1 MELNEAIDAVIKL
14 CDETPGAC
22 GLTFDI
28 KVTCYVAEPICW
40 SVNLAGNIV
49 VRVTPF
55 FIRILQ
61 PSIKGANTNGISQH
75 DYEEQNGVTE
85 ALHQQE
91 GICLSE

>member
-28 KVTCYVAEPICW
+28 KVSCYIAEPICW
-40 SVNLAGNIV
+40 SVSSSGNIV

-55 FIRILQ
+55 LVLILR
-61 PSIKGANTNGISQH
+61 SAIKGPITNG
-75 DYEEQNGVTE
+75 T
-85 ALHQQE
+85 A
-91 GICLSE
+91 